1 MQKELRSRIDS
12 IQLRID
18 EASKKILKES
28 NEISLIAVSKRKSIE
43 HIQHAYEIGIRN
55 FGENY
60 AQELEE
66 KVKQLSY
73 KEIVWHFIGP
83 LQSNKAKSIATN
95 ADWIHSLDREKIV
108 NKINSECGN
117 VNKKI
122 NGCIQINISG
132 ETSKSGLKPEEL
144 LDFADHI
151 KLLENINLKGI
162 MVLPSL
168 TGDVEEQM
176 VNSKKLH
183 DKLIEFHPEA
193 TYLSMG
199 TTNDFESAIKFGSN
213 MVRIGELIFG
223 KR

>member
-1 MQKELRSRIDS
+1 MQKELRSKIDS

-28 NEISLIAVSKRKSIE
+28 NEISLIAVSKKKSIE
-43 HIQHAYEIGIRN
+43 HINHAYEIGIRN

-122 NGCIQINISG
+122 NGCLKINISG

-176 VNSKKLH
+176 INSKKLH
-183 DKLIEFHPEA
+183 DKLIESYPEA

>member
-108 NKINSECGN
+108 NKINYECEN
-117 VNKKI
+117 ENKKI

-144 LDFADHI
+144 LDFAEHI

>member
-1 MQKELRSRIDS
+1 MQKELRSKIDS

-28 NEISLIAVSKRKSIE
+28 NEISLIAVSKKKSIE
-43 HIQHAYEIGIRN
+43 HIKYAYEVGIRN

-108 NKINSECGN
+108 NKINYECEN
-117 VNKKI
+117 ENKKI

-176 VNSKKLH
+176 INSKKLH
-183 DKLIEFHPEA
+183 NKLIESHPEA

>member
-108 NKINSECGN
+108 NKINYECEN
-117 VNKKI
+117 ENKKI

-176 VNSKKLH
+176 INSKKLH
-183 DKLIEFHPEA
+183 DKLIESHPEA

>member
-28 NEISLIAVSKRKSIE
+28 NEISLIAVSKKKSIE
-43 HIQHAYEIGIRN
+43 HIKYAYEVGIRN

-108 NKINSECGN
+108 NKINSECRN
-117 VNKKI
+117 ENKKI

-176 VNSKKLH
+176 INSKKLH
-183 DKLIEFHPEA
+183 DKLIESHPEA

>member
-1 MQKELRSRIDS
+1 MQKELRSKIKS

-18 EASKKILKES
+18 EASKRILKES
-28 NEISLIAVSKRKSIE
+28 NEISLIAVSKKKSIE
-43 HIQHAYEIGIRN
+43 HIKYAYEVGIRN

-108 NKINSECGN
+108 NKINYECEN
-117 VNKKI
+117 ENKKI

>member
-1 MQKELRSRIDS
+1 MQKELRSKIKS

-28 NEISLIAVSKRKSIE
+28 NEISLIAVSKKKSIE
-43 HIQHAYEIGIRN
+43 HIKYAYEEGIRN

-176 VNSKKLH
+176 INSKKLH
-183 DKLIEFHPEA
+183 NKLIESHPEA

>member
-108 NKINSECGN
+108 NKINYECGN
-117 VNKKI
+117 ENKKI

-176 VNSKKLH
+176 INSKKLH
-183 DKLIEFHPEA
+183 DKLIESHPEA

>member
-108 NKINSECGN
+108 NKINSECEN
-117 VNKKI
+117 ENKKI
-122 NGCIQINISG
+122 NGCIQINISR

-176 VNSKKLH
+176 INSKKLH
-183 DKLIEFHPEA
+183 NKLIESHPEA

>member
-1 MQKELRSRIDS
+1 MQKELRSQIDS

-28 NEISLIAVSKRKSIE
+28 NEISLIAVSKKKSIE
-43 HIQHAYEIGIRN
+43 HIKYAYEIGIRN

-108 NKINSECGN
+108 NKINSECRN
-117 VNKKI
+117 ENKKI

-176 VNSKKLH
+176 INSKKLH
-183 DKLIEFHPEA
+183 DKLIESHPEA

>member
-28 NEISLIAVSKRKSIE
+28 NEISLIAVSKKKSIE
-43 HIQHAYEIGIRN
+43 HIKYAYEVGIRN

-176 VNSKKLH
+176 INSKKLH
-183 DKLIEFHPEA
+183 NKLIESHPEA

>member
-1 MQKELRSRIDS
+1 MQYQR
-12 IQLRID
+12 
-18 EASKKILKES
+18 
-28 NEISLIAVSKRKSIE
+28 KRALSTLN
-43 HIQHAYEIGIRN
+43 HAYEIGIRN

-108 NKINSECGN
+108 NKINSECEN
-117 VNKKI
+117 ENKKI

>member
-1 MQKELRSRIDS
+1 MQKELRSKIKS

-28 NEISLIAVSKRKSIE
+28 NEISLIAVSKKKSIE
-43 HIQHAYEIGIRN
+43 HIKYAYEVGIRN

-176 VNSKKLH
+176 INSKKLH
-183 DKLIEFHPEA
+183 DKLIESHPEA

>member
-83 LQSNKAKSIATN
+83 LQSNKVKSIATN

-108 NKINSECGN
+108 NKINSECEN
-117 VNKKI
+117 ENKKI

-176 VNSKKLH
+176 INSKKLH
-183 DKLIEFHPEA
+183 DKLIESYPEA

>member
-1 MQKELRSRIDS
+1 MQKELRSKIKS

-28 NEISLIAVSKRKSIE
+28 NEISLIAVSKKKSIE
-43 HIQHAYEIGIRN
+43 HIKYAYEEGIRN

-108 NKINSECGN
+108 NKINYECEN
-117 VNKKI
+117 ENKKI

-144 LDFADHI
+144 LDFAEHI

>member
-1 MQKELRSRIDS
+1 MQKELRSKIDS

-144 LDFADHI
+144 LDFAEHI

-168 TGDVEEQM
+168 TGDVKEQM

>member
-1 MQKELRSRIDS
+1 MQKELRSKIRS

-28 NEISLIAVSKRKSIE
+28 NEISLIAVSKKKSIE
-43 HIQHAYEIGIRN
+43 HIKYAYEIGIRN

-108 NKINSECGN
+108 NKINSECEN
-117 VNKKI
+117 ENKKI

-176 VNSKKLH
+176 INSKKLH
-183 DKLIEFHPEA
+183 DKLIESHPEA

>member
-1 MQKELRSRIDS
+1 MQKELRSKIKS

-28 NEISLIAVSKRKSIE
+28 NEISLIAVSKKKSIE
-43 HIQHAYEIGIRN
+43 HINHAYEIGIRN

-108 NKINSECGN
+108 NKINSECEN
-117 VNKKI
+117 ENKKI

>member
-1 MQKELRSRIDS
+1 MQKELRSKIKS

-28 NEISLIAVSKRKSIE
+28 NEISLIAVSKKKSIE
-43 HIQHAYEIGIRN
+43 HIKYAYEVGIRN

-108 NKINSECGN
+108 NKINSECEN
-117 VNKKI
+117 ENKKI

-176 VNSKKLH
+176 VDSKKLH

>member
-108 NKINSECGN
+108 KKINSECGN

-162 MVLPSL
+162 MVLPNL
-168 TGDVEEQM
+168 IGDVEEQM
-176 VNSKKLH
+176 INSKKLH
-183 DKLIEFHPEA
+183 NKLIESHPEA

-213 MVRIGELIFG
+213 MVKNWGANFR
-223 KR
+223 

>member
-1 MQKELRSRIDS
+1 MQKELRSKIKS

-28 NEISLIAVSKRKSIE
+28 NEISLIAVSKKKSIE
-43 HIQHAYEIGIRN
+43 HIKYAYEVGIRN

-95 ADWIHSLDREKIV
+95 ANWIHSLDREKIV
-108 NKINSECGN
+108 NKINSECENG
-117 VNKKI
+117 NKKI

>member
-1 MQKELRSRIDS
+1 MQKELRSKIDS

-28 NEISLIAVSKRKSIE
+28 NEISLIAVSKKKSIE
-43 HIQHAYEIGIRN
+43 HINHAYEIGIRN

-83 LQSNKAKSIATN
+83 LQSNKAKSIAAN
-95 ADWIHSLDREKIV
+95 AHWIHSLDREKIS
-108 NKINSECGN
+108 NKINTECGN
-117 VNKKI
+117 LNKKI
-122 NGCIQINISG
+122 NGCIQVNIS
-132 ETSKSGLKPEEL
+132 EEQSKSGLRPKEL
-144 LDFADHI
+144 LDYADHI
-151 KLLENINLKGI
+151 KSLENIDLKGI

-168 TGDVEEQM
+168 SGDVNEQM
-176 VNSKKLH
+176 IKSKKLH
-183 DKLIEFHPEA
+183 EKLIKSHPNA
-193 TYLSMG
+193 KYLSMG

-213 MVRIGELIFG
+213 MIRIGELIFG

>member
-1 MQKELRSRIDS
+1 MQKELRSKIKS

-28 NEISLIAVSKRKSIE
+28 NEISLIAVSKKKSIE
-43 HIQHAYEIGIRN
+43 HIKYAYEIGIRN

-108 NKINSECGN
+108 NKINSECRN
-117 VNKKI
+117 ENKKI

-176 VNSKKLH
+176 INSKKLH
-183 DKLIEFHPEA
+183 DKLIESHPEA

>member
-66 KVKQLSY
+66 KVKQLNY

-176 VNSKKLH
+176 INSKKLH
-183 DKLIEFHPEA
+183 NKLIESHPEA

>member
-1 MQKELRSRIDS
+1 MQKELRSKIKS

-168 TGDVEEQM
+168 IGDVEEQM
-176 VNSKKLH
+176 INSKKLH
-183 DKLIEFHPEA
+183 NKLIESHPEA

>member
-1 MQKELRSRIDS
+1 MQKELRSKIDS

-28 NEISLIAVSKRKSIE
+28 NEISLIAVSKKKSIE
-43 HIQHAYEIGIRN
+43 HINHAYEIGIRN

-83 LQSNKAKSIATN
+83 LQSNKVKSIATN

-108 NKINSECGN
+108 NKINSECEN
-117 VNKKI
+117 ENKKI

-176 VNSKKLH
+176 INSKKLH
-183 DKLIEFHPEA
+183 DKLIESYPEA

>member
-1 MQKELRSRIDS
+1 MQKELRSKINS

-28 NEISLIAVSKRKSIE
+28 NEISLIAVSKKKSIE
-43 HIQHAYEIGIRN
+43 HINHAYEIGIRN

>member
-1 MQKELRSRIDS
+1 MQKELRSQIDS

-28 NEISLIAVSKRKSIE
+28 NEISLIAVSKKKSIE
-43 HIQHAYEIGIRN
+43 HIKYAYEVGIRN

-176 VNSKKLH
+176 INSKKLH
-183 DKLIEFHPEA
+183 NKLIESHPEA

>member
-108 NKINSECGN
+108 NKINSECRN
-117 VNKKI
+117 ENKKI

-176 VNSKKLH
+176 INSKKLH
-183 DKLIEFHPEA
+183 DKLIESHPEA

>member
-1 MQKELRSRIDS
+1 MQKELRSKIKS

-28 NEISLIAVSKRKSIE
+28 NEISLIAVSKKKSIE
-43 HIQHAYEIGIRN
+43 HIKYAYEVGIRN

-108 NKINSECGN
+108 NKINSECENG
-117 VNKKI
+117 NKKI

>member
-1 MQKELRSRIDS
+1 MQKELRSKIDS

-28 NEISLIAVSKRKSIE
+28 NEISLIAVSKKKSIE
-43 HIQHAYEIGIRN
+43 HIKYAYEVGIRN

-83 LQSNKAKSIATN
+83 LQSNKVKSIATN

-168 TGDVEEQM
+168 IGDVEEQM
-176 VNSKKLH
+176 INSKKLH
-183 DKLIEFHPEA
+183 NKLIESHPEA

-213 MVRIGELIFG
+213 MIRIGELIFG